1 MNTINRR
8 TAAAA
13 VAAALLPF
21 TSARAQHP
29 AFPSRTISIVVGFPA
44 GGATDVTARVV
55 QPHLQKSWSQAVIVE
70 NVAGAGGS
78 IGVQKML
85 NAAPEGHVLFLGT
98 ASDTV
103 LAPLA
108 IQSARYQ
115 PENLRL
121 LGYMGQAEFVIVAR
135 PGLAVNSLDELV
147 AQMRAASSGKE
158 LSYASFGNGSIYHLI
173 GEDLQSR
180 VGAQLLHVPFQGMG
194 PTIANLI
201 GNQVDLAFLPIA
213 GQTVGLIHSG
223 RVKPIA
229 VTGPT
234 RNAQLPQV
242 ASVDESRHMKGF
254 HHTVWLGLFGPATLP
269 AEAATK
275 VNAAVNEAI
284 RSPEYLHFSAENG
297 TAVPHPGLTLQQAA
311 KFYADDTE
319 KLRRLARSIKL
330 EAK

>member
-1 MNTINRR
+1 LKTINRR

-13 VAAALLPF
+13 VAATLLPF
-21 TSARAQHP
+21 ASARAQNQ

-55 QPHLQKSWSQAVIVE
+55 QPHLQKSWGQTVIVE
-70 NVAGAGGS
+70 NVPGAGGS

-85 NAAPEGHVLFLGT
+85 NAAPEGHMLFLGT

-108 IQSARYQ
+108 IQSARYR

-135 PGLAVNSLDELV
+135 PGLAANNLDDLV
-147 AQMRAASSGKE
+147 AHMRTASSKE

-173 GEDLQSR
+173 GEDLKNR
-180 VGAQLLHVPFQGMG
+180 AGGQLLHVPFQGMG
-194 PTIANLI
+194 PTITNLI
-201 GNQVDLAFLPIA
+201 GNQVDLAFLPVA
-213 GQTVGLIHSG
+213 GQTVGLINSG

-229 VTGPT
+229 VTGPR
-234 RNAQLPQV
+234 RNPQLPHV
-242 ASVDESRHMKGF
+242 ASVDESQLMRGF
-254 HHTVWLGLFGPATLP
+254 HHTVWLGLFGPAALP
-269 AEAATK
+269 AEAAMK
-275 VNAAVNEAI
+275 VNAAVNDAI
-284 RSPEYLHFSAENG
+284 RTPEYLKFSAENG
-297 TAVPHPGLTLQQAA
+297 TGVPDPGLTLTQAA

-319 KLRRLARSIKL
+319 KLRRLAHSIKL

>member
-1 MNTINRR
+1 LNNINRR
-8 TAAAA
+8 TAATA

-21 TSARAQHP
+21 ASARAQGP

-55 QPHLQKSWSQAVIVE
+55 LPHLQKSWGQTVIVE
-70 NVAGAGGS
+70 NVPGAGGS

-108 IQSARYQ
+108 IPSARYK
-115 PENLRL
+115 PEDLRL
-121 LGYMGQAEFVIVAR
+121 LGYMGQAEFVIVSR
-135 PGLAVNSLDELV
+135 PGMVLNNVDELV
-147 AQMRAASSGKE
+147 AQMRATSSKE

-173 GEDLQSR
+173 GEDLKNR
-180 VGAQLLHVPFQGMG
+180 AGGQLLHVPFQGMG
-194 PTIANLI
+194 PTITNLI

-213 GQTVGLIHSG
+213 GQTVGLINSG

-229 VTGPT
+229 VTGPR
-234 RNAQLPQV
+234 RNPQLPQV
-242 ASVDESRHMKGF
+242 ASVDESQQAKGF
-254 HHTVWLGLFGPATLP
+254 HHTVWLGLFGPAGLP
-269 AEAATK
+269 AEAAAK
-275 VNAAVNEAI
+275 VNSAVNDAI
-284 RSPEYLHFSAENG
+284 RAPEYLKFSAENG
-297 TAVPHPGLTLQQAA
+297 TGVPSPGLTLQQAA
-311 KFYADDTE
+311 KFFADDTA
-319 KLRRLARSIKL
+319 KLRRLAQSIKL